1 MYTLDEAMYVVDN
14 VLLENQRKRH
24 IIGGALISIG
34 ILCFGLA
41 ITAITL
47 QEE

>member
-1 MYTLDEAMYVVDN
+1 MYQIDDTVDILDS
-14 VLLENQRKRH
+14 LLDTKRKQH
-24 IIGGALISIG
+24 IIGGVLISVG

-47 QEE
+47 QED